1 MCWGF
6 RTKCKRRR
14 WDNWYSYL
22 NISSFIM
29 DNNQIRC
36 GTFFQWEHD
45 IVYSRE
51 TTQPHLIRIEQV
63 PYRPAS
69 TPPSTLSLPLP
80 LARAPAEGLASSE
93 RAAARPSQPSPVPSP
108 FPSLPFPFLPPPP
121 LFCSCGIWW
130 FCIVLH
136 QGRPNPLGGRCWTG
150 GRISVPWRHYLLEG
164 FTRLFQ
170 LCSLALSI

>member
-63 PYRPAS
+63 PYPPAS

-93 RAAARPSQPSPVPSP
+93 RAAVRPSQPSPVPSP
-108 FPSLPFPFLPPPP
+108 FPSLPFPSSPSSL
-121 LFCSCGIWW
+121 LLLWHLV
-130 FCIVLH
+130 VLH
-136 QGRPNPLGGRCWTG
+136 RATSGSAKSTWGT
-150 GRISVPWRHYLLEG
+150 LLDWG
-164 FTRLFQ
+164 Q
-170 LCSLALSI
+170 NQCSLASLPSWRFH